1 MNSIKSMKYMAAAIT
16 LLGCAAA
23 GSAQAQSTTAG
34 VNNYNP
40 SWYILPSVNGI
51 NPDSKFGTESHG
63 AGVGLRLG
71 KPVSPMWDIQFGTTF
86 SRARDDSANY
96 RQNTLGADALYI
108 FSRSSF
114 RPFLLAGGG
123 AEYDKAS
130 TPGSNINRTSPYL
143 NAGLGFQYLFNSQW
157 GMQADVRHAVNF
169 LRGDSFG
176 FDRAHHNIVT
186 VGMIYAFDKP
196 APPVRIV
203 RDEPPPAP
211 VAPAPVVAQ
220 RPEPVA
226 PPPPARF
233 ERYTLSSTELFDFD
247 NATLRGSQPKL
258 DEISGVLSRDTSITS
273 VNIIGYTDRLG
284 SDKYNQKL
292 SQRRAEA
299 VKGYLANKGIDSS
312 RLNAVGKG
320 ESNPVVECSDKK
332 RTDLIKCLEPNR
344 RVEVEQ
350 FVIERRVQ

>member
-40 SWYILPSVNGI
+40 SWYIMPSINGI

-63 AGVGLRLG
+63 AGAGLRFG

-96 RQNTLGADALYI
+96 RQNTLGADALYM

-130 TPGSNINRTSPYL
+130 TPGSNNNRTSPYV

-157 GMQADVRHAVNF
+157 GMQADVRHTVNF
-169 LRGDSFG
+169 LRGDSFS
-176 FDRAHHNIVT
+176 FDRAHHNIAT
-186 VGMIYAFDKP
+186 VGLIYAFDKP
-196 APPVRIV
+196 AKPVQIIRAAPPPVPVTIAPIV
-203 RDEPPPAP
+203 I
-211 VAPAPVVAQ
+211 VQ
-220 RPEPVA
+220 SPEPT
-226 PPPPARF
+226 PPPARF

-247 NATLRGSQPKL
+247 SATLRGSQPKL
-258 DEISGVLSRDTSITS
+258 DEIASVLSRDASITS
-273 VNIIGYTDRLG
+273 VNILGYTDHLG
-284 SDKYNQKL
+284 SDQYNQKL

-299 VKGYLANKGIDSS
+299 VKSYLANKGIDGS

-332 RTDLIKCLEPNR
+332 RADLIKCLEPNR

-350 FVIERRVQ
+350 FSIERRVQ